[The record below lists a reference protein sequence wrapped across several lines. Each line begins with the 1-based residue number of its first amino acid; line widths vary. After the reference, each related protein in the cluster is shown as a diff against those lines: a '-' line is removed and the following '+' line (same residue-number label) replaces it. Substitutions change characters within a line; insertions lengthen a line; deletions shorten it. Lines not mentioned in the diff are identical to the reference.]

1 MGEDV
6 TPSGSPEQALLRWL
20 EGGGPPQSQAR
31 PSRKGVEH
39 PAGWGLEVEGE
50 KDRDGLALKNGLAKS
65 P

>member
-39 PAGWGLEVEGE
+39 PAGWGLEME
-50 KDRDGLALKNGLAKS
+50 LARGQTLSL
-65 P
+65 PPP